1 MWNDLEGIAL
11 LGSGQ
16 TSFIILTSFWF
27 LNVLFAHLP
36 LKAVSGLSKIQVTTC
51 LYKYSWDSL
60 GDFILFSIF
69 VAFLTILALAAVV
82 VLTLSIRNS
91 AGNSLNAVSITINH
105 LFKQFEFLKDFMNYQ
120 LKQNWKLQHSF
131 KLLLGAYGQEK
142 T

>member
-60 GDFILFSIF
+60 GDFILFSLHFCGIPDYF
-69 VAFLTILALAAVV
+69 GPSCSGGFDIVNQE
-82 VLTLSIRNS
+82 LSW
-91 AGNSLNAVSITINH
+91 
-105 LFKQFEFLKDFMNYQ
+105 QQ
-120 LKQNWKLQHSF
+120 LKCCQYYHQSLV
-131 KLLLGAYGQEK
+131 
-142 T
+142 